1 MITLKEW
8 MELVNYRIT
17 EGSEYCWQCYGAEA
31 YSLDCW
37 SGDQDGY
44 SFTVIFDKGN
54 QTVYEVTACDY
65 ANNRAYR
72 MINPDYKFG
81 YDDEAQNRGF
91 DRDQAWD
98 EVNYTDLETDEDFM
112 TKAQAIIAGEPYD
125 TRISIP
131 INLPDDEMLVLMT
144 MAHERDMTFNDF
156 VEDIIRKTLADLEA
170 RAAVEGLDQIREEFG
185 VQPKKNK
192 KNKNKIPRKTLA
204 LELEGVV
211 ADVEQGDGFDPT
223 CLKTIKRVIKELSK
237 D

>member
-17 EGSEYCWQCYGAEA
+17 EGSEYCWQCYGTEA
-31 YSLDCW
+31 YSLDSW
-37 SGDQDGY
+37 NGDQDGH

-54 QTVYEVTACDY
+54 QTVYEVTVCDY
-65 ANNRAYR
+65 ANDRAYR
-72 MINPDYKFG
+72 MINPDFKFG
-81 YDDEAQNRGF
+81 YDDEAQNRGV

-98 EVNYTDLETDEDFM
+98 DVNYTDLETDEDFM
-112 TKAQAIIAGEPYD
+112 TKAQAIIAGDPYD

-156 VEDIIRKTLADLEA
+156 VEDIIRKALADIEA
-170 RAAVEGLDQIREEFG
+170 RADVEGLDQIREEFE
-185 VQPKKNK
+185 VRPKKNK
-192 KNKNKIPRKTLA
+192 KNKVPRKTLA

-211 ADVEQGDGFDPT
+211 ADVVQGGGFDAVCMQT
-223 CLKTIKRVIKELSK
+223 LKRVIAQLSR

>member
-8 MELVNYRIT
+8 MELINYRIT
-17 EGSEYCWQCYGAEA
+17 EGSEYCWQCYGKEV
-31 YSLDCW
+31 YSLDSW

-44 SFTVIFDKGN
+44 SLTVIFDKDD
-54 QTVYEVTACDY
+54 QLVYEVTVCDY

-72 MINPDYKFG
+72 MIDPDFKFG
-81 YDDEAQNRGF
+81 YDDEATGRGIN
-91 DRDQAWD
+91 RDQAWD
-98 EVNYTDLETDEDFM
+98 DVNYTDLETDEDFM

-144 MAHERDMTFNDF
+144 MAHEQDMTFNDF
-156 VEDIIRKTLADLEA
+156 VEDIIRKTLADLET
-170 RAAVEGLDQIREEFG
+170 RADVEGLDQIREEFG

-192 KNKNKIPRKTLA
+192 KKRIPRKTLA
-204 LELEGVV
+204 LELAGVV
-211 ADVEQGDGFDPT
+211 ADVEQGDGFDEV
-223 CLKTIKRVIKELSK
+223 CMKTLKRVIKDLSK

>member
-8 MELVNYRIT
+8 MELVSYRIT
-17 EGSEYCWQCYGAEA
+17 EGSEYCWRCYGTEA
-31 YSLDCW
+31 YSLDSW
-37 SGDQDGY
+37 NGDQDGH

-54 QTVYEVTACDY
+54 QTVYEVTVCDY
-65 ANNRAYR
+65 ANDRAYR
-72 MINPDYKFG
+72 MINPDYKFD
-81 YDDEAQNRGF
+81 YDNEAQNRGV

-156 VEDIIRKTLADLEA
+156 VEDIIRKALADIEA
-170 RAAVEGLDQIREEFG
+170 RADVEGLDQIREEFG

-192 KNKNKIPRKTLA
+192 KNKVPRKTLA

-211 ADVEQGDGFDPT
+211 ADVVQGGGFDAVCMQT
-223 CLKTIKRVIKELSK
+223 LKRVIAQLSR

>member
-1 MITLKEW
+1 
-8 MELVNYRIT
+8 
-17 EGSEYCWQCYGAEA
+17 
-31 YSLDCW
+31 
-37 SGDQDGY
+37 
-44 SFTVIFDKGN
+44 
-54 QTVYEVTACDY
+54 
-65 ANNRAYR
+65 
-72 MINPDYKFG
+72 
-81 YDDEAQNRGF
+81 
-91 DRDQAWD
+91 
-98 EVNYTDLETDEDFM
+98 M
-112 TKAQAIIAGEPYD
+112 TKARAIIAREPYD

-144 MAHERDMTFNDF
+144 MAHEQDMTFNDF
-156 VEDIIRKTLADLEA
+156 VEDIIRKTLADLET

>member
-17 EGSEYCWQCYGAEA
+17 EGSEYQWQCYGAEA
-31 YSLDCW
+31 YSLDSW

-44 SFTVIFDKGN
+44 SLTVIFDKSN

-81 YDDEAQNRGF
+81 YDDEAAGRGVAA
-91 DRDQAWD
+91 DQAWD

-131 INLPDDEMLVLMT
+131 ITLPDDEMLVLMT

-156 VEDIIRKTLADLEA
+156 VEDIIRKTLADLET

-192 KNKNKIPRKTLA
+192 KNKGKIPRRTLA

-211 ADVEQGDGFDPT
+211 ADVEEGGGFDAV
-223 CLKTIKRVIKELSK
+223 CMKTLKRVIKQLSR

>member
-8 MELVNYRIT
+8 MELINYRIT
-17 EGSEYCWQCYGAEA
+17 EGSEYCWQCYGKEV
-31 YSLDCW
+31 YSLDSW

-44 SFTVIFDKGN
+44 SLTVIFDKDD
-54 QTVYEVTACDY
+54 QLVYEVTVCDY

-72 MINPDYKFG
+72 MIDPDFKFG
-81 YDDEAQNRGF
+81 YDDEATGRGVH
-91 DRDQAWD
+91 RDQAWD
-98 EVNYTDLETDEDFM
+98 DVNYTDLETDEDFM

-144 MAHERDMTFNDF
+144 MAHEQDMTFNDF
-156 VEDIIRKTLADLEA
+156 VEDIIRKALADLEA
-170 RAAVEGLDQIREEFG
+170 RAAVEGLDKIREEFG